1 MKEIILLNIFYFTI
15 FFSILG
21 YGFLLSFY
29 VFKKNELRF
38 INYGYLGIFGILFL
52 ILISYTTNLIIP
64 HNKIHNLFIISS
76 GLFFFFYFNKS
87 YFLKKKLLSS
97 ILVFLI
103 LSIGFYI
110 SKTHDDFTH
119 YHYLYISQIT
129 DYKIQFGLPWFH
141 YGFNHH
147 SSLFYLHSLF
157 YLPIIEKNLFNFG
170 PIYILGFSNLIFLN
184 KIFNYKSKK
193 FDVIFYINL
202 INLVFINIFFSRL
215 SEHGTDRSASILILI
230 IFSLLIEFIISNEKR
245 LITIL
250 ILLVSLSITFKSFY
264 IIYLFVF
271 LLLFLFFKKKK
282 ELLIFYLKSKS
293 IVILFFSIFYAI
305 FFNFIN
311 NGCLVYP
318 IAKTCFEQFSW
329 SKSKG
334 MVIAQ
339 MNWYEQWSKAGAGP
353 NFRVEDPL
361 NYIQGFNWVNNW
373 IDKYF
378 FNKVSDYLLSLALLS
393 LIFLI
398 IFINKNKIKNNL
410 KNNNKKNFIILFL
423 FLSSLILLWF
433 TKNPD
438 LRYGGGFAIIA
449 LFFFIPICFIIS
461 HSDNNFLNKKK
472 IIFFLIVFSFFVFFN
487 KNIYRI
493 YKEYI
498 KYNYNPFLNP
508 YYQIDKN
515 EYEVVSANIKKIID
529 DFNKCKSLKQDDCSN
544 TSLKFDSVPIGIKE
558 LNNYIIFYKKLTLAE
573 LKILY
578 K

>member
-52 ILISYTTNLIIP
+52 ILISYTTNLIIS

-76 GLFFFFYFNKS
+76 GLFFFFYFNKN

-110 SKTHDDFTH
+110 SKTHDDFPH

-129 DYKIQFGLPWFH
+129 NYKIQFGLPWFH

-170 PIYILGFSNLIFLN
+170 PIYILGFANLVFLN
-184 KIFNYKSKK
+184 KIFSYKLKK
-193 FDVIFYINL
+193 LDLIFYINL
-202 INLVFINIFFSRL
+202 INLIFINIFFSRL
-215 SEHGTDRSASILILI
+215 SEHGTDRSASILILL
-230 IFSLLIEFIISNEKR
+230 IFSLLIEFIISIEKR

-250 ILLVSLSITFKSFY
+250 ILLVSLSITLKSFY
-264 IIYLFVF
+264 IIYLFIF
-271 LLLFLFFKKKK
+271 LLLFIFFKKKK
-282 ELLIFYLKSKS
+282 ELLIFYFKSKS
-293 IVILFFSIFYAI
+293 IIFSFFSIFYAI
-305 FFNFIN
+305 LFNFIN
-311 NGCLVYP
+311 NGCIIYP
-318 IAKTCFEQFSW
+318 IAKTCFEEFSW
-329 SKSKG
+329 SKSKE

-353 NFRVEDPL
+353 NFRVDDAL
-361 NYIQGFNWVNNW
+361 NYIQRFNWVSNW
-373 IDKYF
+373 IDMYF

-393 LIFLI
+393 IIFLI
-398 IFINKNKIKNNL
+398 FFINKNKIKNSL
-410 KNNNKKNFIILFL
+410 SNNNKKNLIILFL
-423 FLSSLILLWF
+423 FLAVLIFLWF
-433 TKNPD
+433 IKNPD
-438 LRYGGGFAIIA
+438 LRYGGGYAIIA
-449 LFFFIPICFIIS
+449 LFFFIPICFILS
-461 HSDNNFLNKKK
+461 SFDNSFLSKKK
-472 IIFFLIVFSFFVFFN
+472 IIFFLIIFCFFIFFN
-487 KNIYRI
+487 RNIYRL

-498 KYNYNPFLNP
+498 KYDYNLFLNP

-515 EYEVVSANIKKIID
+515 EYESVSTNIKKIIE
-529 DFNKCKSLKQDDCSN
+529 DFSECKLQKQNDCSDIP
-544 TSLKFDSVPIGIKE
+544 LIYRSVSVGIKE
-558 LNNYIIFYKKLTLAE
+558 LRSYIIFYKKLTL
-573 LKILY
+573 
-578 K
+578 

>member
-21 YGFLLSFY
+21 YGFLLSSY
-29 VFKKNELRF
+29 VFKKNELKF
-38 INYGYLGIFGILFL
+38 INYGYLGIFGILFI

-64 HNKIHNLFIISS
+64 HNKIHNIFIIIS

-87 YFLKKKLLSS
+87 YILKRNLLSS

-110 SKTHDDFTH
+110 SKTHDDFPH

-129 DYKIQFGLPWFH
+129 NYKIQFGLPWFH

-147 SSLFYLHSLF
+147 SSLFYLQSLF

-170 PIYILGFSNLIFLN
+170 PMYILGFVNLIFLN
-184 KIFNYKSKK
+184 KVLNYKLKK
-193 FDVIFYINL
+193 LDLIFYINL

-215 SEHGTDRSASILILI
+215 SEHGTDRSASILILL

-250 ILLVSLSITFKSFY
+250 ILLVSLSITLKSFY
-264 IIYLFVF
+264 IIYLFIFF
-271 LLLFLFFKKKK
+271 LLFIFFKKKK
-282 ELLIFYLKSKS
+282 ELLIFYLQSKS
-293 IVILFFSIFYAI
+293 IIFSFFSIFYAI

-311 NGCLVYP
+311 NGCIIYP
-318 IAKTCFEQFSW
+318 IAKTCFEEFSW

-334 MVIAQ
+334 MVVAQ

-353 NFRVEDPL
+353 NFRVDDPL

-378 FNKVSDYLLSLALLS
+378 FYKFSDYLLGLALLS

-398 IFINKNKIKNNL
+398 CFKTKTKIKNNL
-410 KNNNKKNFIILFL
+410 TISKKKDFTVLFL
-423 FLSSLILLWF
+423 FLTSLISLWF
-433 TKNPD
+433 IKNPD

-449 LFFFIPICFIIS
+449 LFIFIPICFILS
-461 HSDNNFLNKKK
+461 SSDNNFLNKKS
-472 IIFFLIVFSFFVFFN
+472 IIFSLIIFSFLVFFN
-487 KNIYRI
+487 RNIYRI
-493 YKEYI
+493 YKEYV
-498 KYNYNPFLNP
+498 KYDYNPFLNP

-515 EYEVVSANIKKIID
+515 EYEAVSANIKKIIE
-529 DFNKCKSLKQDDCSN
+529 DFNKCKLDKQNDCSN
-544 TSLKFDSVPIGIKE
+544 TSLKFHSVPIGIME
-558 LNNYIIFYKKLTLAE
+558 FSNYTIFYKKLTLSE

>member
-64 HNKIHNLFIISS
+64 HNKIHNFFIISS

-87 YFLKKKLLSS
+87 YFLKKKLLPS

-110 SKTHDDFTH
+110 SKTHDDFPH

-129 DYKIQFGLPWFH
+129 NYKIQFGLPWFH

-170 PIYILGFSNLIFLN
+170 PIYILGFANLVFLN
-184 KIFNYKSKK
+184 KILSYKLKK
-193 FDVIFYINL
+193 LDLIFYINL
-202 INLVFINIFFSRL
+202 INLIFINIFFSRL
-215 SEHGTDRSASILILI
+215 SEHGTDRSASILIFL

-245 LITIL
+245 LITFL
-250 ILLVSLSITFKSFY
+250 ILLVSLNITLKSFY
-264 IIYLFVF
+264 VIYLLIF
-271 LLLFLFFKKKK
+271 LLLFIFFKKKK
-282 ELLIFYLKSKS
+282 ELLIFYFKSKS
-293 IVILFFSIFYAI
+293 IIFSFFSIFYAI

-311 NGCLVYP
+311 NGCIIYP
-318 IAKTCFEQFSW
+318 IAKTCFEEFSW

-353 NFRVEDPL
+353 NFRVDDVL

-373 IDKYF
+373 IDRYF
-378 FNKVSDYLLSLALLS
+378 FYKFSDYLLGLALLS

-398 IFINKNKIKNNL
+398 SFKSKTKIKNNL
-410 KNNNKKNFIILFL
+410 TSNKKKNFTFLFL
-423 FLSSLILLWF
+423 FLTSLIFFWF
-433 TKNPD
+433 IKNPD

-449 LFFFIPICFIIS
+449 LFIFIPICFILSSI
-461 HSDNNFLNKKK
+461 DNNFLNKKK
-472 IIFFLIVFSFFVFFN
+472 IILFLIIFSFLIFFN
-487 KNIYRI
+487 RNIYRI
-493 YKEYI
+493 YKEYV
-498 KYNYNPFLNP
+498 KYDYNPFLNP

-515 EYEVVSANIKKIID
+515 EYDAVSANIKKIIE
-529 DFNKCKSLKQDDCSN
+529 DFNRCKLDKKNDCSN
-544 TSLKFDSVPIGIKE
+544 TLLKFDSVPIGIKE
-558 LNNYIIFYKKLTLAE
+558 FGE
-573 LKILY
+573 LYYFL
-578 K
+578 

>member
-1 MKEIILLNIFYFTI
+1 MKEIILLNIFYFAI

-64 HNKIHNLFIISS
+64 HNKIHNFFIISS

-110 SKTHDDFTH
+110 SKTHDDFPH

-129 DYKIQFGLPWFH
+129 NYKIQFGLPWFH

-170 PIYILGFSNLIFLN
+170 PIYILGFANLVFLN
-184 KIFNYKSKK
+184 KIFSYKLKK
-193 FDVIFYINL
+193 LDLIFYINL
-202 INLVFINIFFSRL
+202 INLIFINIFFSRL
-215 SEHGTDRSASILILI
+215 SEHGTDRSASILIFL

-245 LITIL
+245 LITFL
-250 ILLVSLSITFKSFY
+250 ILLVSLNITLKSFY
-264 IIYLFVF
+264 IIYLLIF
-271 LLLFLFFKKKK
+271 LLLFIFFKKKN

-293 IVILFFSIFYAI
+293 IIFSFFSIFYAI

-311 NGCLVYP
+311 NGCIIYP
-318 IAKTCFEQFSW
+318 IAKTCFEEFSW

-353 NFRVEDPL
+353 NFRVDDPL

-373 IDKYF
+373 IDRYF
-378 FNKVSDYLLSLALLS
+378 FYKFSDYLLGLALLS

-398 IFINKNKIKNNL
+398 SFKSKTKIKNNL
-410 KNNNKKNFIILFL
+410 TSNKKKNFTVLFI
-423 FLSSLILLWF
+423 FLTSLIFFWF
-433 TKNPD
+433 IKNPD

-449 LFFFIPICFIIS
+449 LFIFIPICFILSSI
-461 HSDNNFLNKKK
+461 DNNFLNKKK
-472 IIFFLIVFSFFVFFN
+472 IILSLIIFSFLIFFN
-487 KNIYRI
+487 RNIYRI
-493 YKEYI
+493 YKEYV
-498 KYNYNPFLNP
+498 KYDYNPFLNP

-515 EYEVVSANIKKIID
+515 EYDAVSANIKKIIE
-529 DFNKCKSLKQDDCSN
+529 DFNQCKLDKQNDCSN
-544 TSLKFDSVPIGIKE
+544 TLLKFDSVPIGIKE
-558 LNNYIIFYKKLTLAE
+558 FSDYTIFYKKLTLSE

>member
-64 HNKIHNLFIISS
+64 HNKIHNFFIISS

-110 SKTHDDFTH
+110 SKTHDDFPH

-129 DYKIQFGLPWFH
+129 NYKIQFGLPWFH

-170 PIYILGFSNLIFLN
+170 PIYILGFANLVFLN
-184 KIFNYKSKK
+184 KIFSYKLKK
-193 FDVIFYINL
+193 LDLIFYINL
-202 INLVFINIFFSRL
+202 INLIFINIFFSRL
-215 SEHGTDRSASILILI
+215 SEHGTDRSASILIFL

-245 LITIL
+245 LITFL
-250 ILLVSLSITFKSFY
+250 ILLVSLSITLKSFY
-264 IIYLFVF
+264 VIYLLIF
-271 LLLFLFFKKKK
+271 LLLFIFFKKKK

-293 IVILFFSIFYAI
+293 IIFSFFSIFYAI

-311 NGCLVYP
+311 NGCIIYP
-318 IAKTCFEQFSW
+318 IAKTCFEEFSW

-353 NFRVEDPL
+353 NFRVDDPL

-373 IDKYF
+373 IDRYF
-378 FNKVSDYLLSLALLS
+378 FYKFSDYLLGLALLS

-398 IFINKNKIKNNL
+398 SFKSKTKIKNNL
-410 KNNNKKNFIILFL
+410 ANNKKKNFTVLFL
-423 FLSSLILLWF
+423 FLTSLIFLWF
-433 TKNPD
+433 IKNPD

-449 LFFFIPICFIIS
+449 LFIFIPICFILS
-461 HSDNNFLNKKK
+461 SSDNNFLNKKK
-472 IIFFLIVFSFFVFFN
+472 IILSLIIFSFLIFFN
-487 KNIYRI
+487 RNIYRI
-493 YKEYI
+493 YKEYV
-498 KYNYNPFLNP
+498 KYDYNPFLNP

-515 EYEVVSANIKKIID
+515 EYEGVSANIKKIIE
-529 DFNKCKSLKQDDCSN
+529 DFNKCKLDNQKDCSN
-544 TSLKFDSVPIGIKE
+544 TLLKFDSVPIGIKE
-558 LNNYIIFYKKLTLAE
+558 FSDYTIFYKKLTLSE

>member
-21 YGFLLSFY
+21 YGFLLSSY

-64 HNKIHNLFIISS
+64 HNKIHNFFIISS

-87 YFLKKKLLSS
+87 YFLKKKLLPS

-110 SKTHDDFTH
+110 SKTHDDFPH

-129 DYKIQFGLPWFH
+129 NYKIQFGLPWFH

-170 PIYILGFSNLIFLN
+170 PIYILGFANLVFLN
-184 KIFNYKSKK
+184 KILSYKLKK
-193 FDVIFYINL
+193 LDLIFYINL
-202 INLVFINIFFSRL
+202 IHLIFINIFFSRL
-215 SEHGTDRSASILILI
+215 SEHGTDRSASILIFI

-245 LITIL
+245 LITFL
-250 ILLVSLSITFKSFY
+250 ILLISLNITLKSFY
-264 IIYLFVF
+264 VIYLLIF
-271 LLLFLFFKKKK
+271 LLLFIFFKKKK
-282 ELLIFYLKSKS
+282 ELLIFYFKSKIIIFS
-293 IVILFFSIFYAI
+293 FFSIFYAI

-311 NGCLVYP
+311 NGCIIYP
-318 IAKTCFEQFSW
+318 IAKTCFEEFSW

-334 MVIAQ
+334 MIIAQ

-353 NFRVEDPL
+353 NFRVDDAL

-373 IDKYF
+373 IDRYF
-378 FNKVSDYLLSLALLS
+378 FYKFSDYLLGLALLS

-398 IFINKNKIKNNL
+398 SFKSKNKIKNNL
-410 KNNNKKNFIILFL
+410 ANNKKKNFTVLFL
-423 FLSSLILLWF
+423 FLTSLIFLWF
-433 TKNPD
+433 IKNPD

-449 LFFFIPICFIIS
+449 LFIFIPICFILS
-461 HSDNNFLNKKK
+461 SSDNNFLNKKK
-472 IIFFLIVFSFFVFFN
+472 IILSLIIFSFLIFFSR
-487 KNIYRI
+487 NIYRI
-493 YKEYI
+493 YKEYV
-498 KYNYNPFLNP
+498 KYDYNPFLNP

-515 EYEVVSANIKKIID
+515 EYDGVSANIKKTIE
-529 DFNKCKSLKQDDCSN
+529 DFNKCKLDKQNDCSN
-544 TSLKFDSVPIGIKE
+544 TLLKFDSVPIGIKE
-558 LNNYIIFYKKLTLAE
+558 FSDYTIFYKKLTLSE

>member
-29 VFKKNELRF
+29 VFKKNEMRF

-64 HNKIHNLFIISS
+64 HNKIHNFFIISS

-87 YFLKKKLLSS
+87 FLLKKKLLSS

-110 SKTHDDFTH
+110 SKTHDDFPH

-129 DYKIQFGLPWFH
+129 NYKIQFGLPWFH

-170 PIYILGFSNLIFLN
+170 PIYILGFANLIFLN
-184 KIFNYKSKK
+184 KIFSYKLKK
-193 FDVIFYINL
+193 LDLIFYINL
-202 INLVFINIFFSRL
+202 INLIFINIFFSRL
-215 SEHGTDRSASILILI
+215 SEHGTDRSASILILL

-245 LITIL
+245 VITFL
-250 ILLVSLSITFKSFY
+250 ILLVSLNITLKSFY
-264 IIYLFVF
+264 VIYLLIF
-271 LLLFLFFKKKK
+271 LLLFIFFKKKK
-282 ELLIFYLKSKS
+282 ELLIFYFKSKS
-293 IVILFFSIFYAI
+293 IIFSFFSIFYAI

-311 NGCLVYP
+311 NGCIIYP
-318 IAKTCFEQFSW
+318 IAKTCFEEFSW

-339 MNWYEQWSKAGAGP
+339 MNWYEQWSKSGAGP
-353 NFRVEDPL
+353 NFRVDDPL

-373 IDKYF
+373 VDRYF
-378 FNKVSDYLLSLALLS
+378 FYKFSDYLFGLALLS

-398 IFINKNKIKNNL
+398 SFKSKTKVKNNL
-410 KNNNKKNFIILFL
+410 TSNKKKNFTFLFL
-423 FLSSLILLWF
+423 FLTSFIFLWF
-433 TKNPD
+433 IKNPD

-449 LFFFIPICFIIS
+449 LFIFIPICFILS
-461 HSDNNFLNKKK
+461 SLDNNFLNKKK
-472 IIFFLIVFSFFVFFN
+472 IILSLIIFSFLIFFN
-487 KNIYRI
+487 RNIYRI
-493 YKEYI
+493 YKEYV
-498 KYNYNPFLNP
+498 KYDYNPFLNP
-508 YYQIDKN
+508 YYHIDKN
-515 EYEVVSANIKKIID
+515 EYDGVSANIKKTIE
-529 DFNKCKSLKQDDCSN
+529 DFNKCKLDKQNDCSN
-544 TSLKFDSVPIGIKE
+544 TLLKFDSVPIGIKE
-558 LNNYIIFYKKLTLAE
+558 FSDYTIFYKKLTLSE

>member
-1 MKEIILLNIFYFTI
+1 MV
-15 FFSILG
+15 
-21 YGFLLSFY
+21 FLL
-29 VFKKNELRF
+29 
-38 INYGYLGIFGILFL
+38 
-52 ILISYTTNLIIP
+52 
-64 HNKIHNLFIISS
+64 
-76 GLFFFFYFNKS
+76 
-87 YFLKKKLLSS
+87 
-97 ILVFLI
+97 

-110 SKTHDDFTH
+110 SKTHDDFSH

-129 DYKIQFGLPWFH
+129 NYKIQFGLPWFH

-157 YLPIIEKNLFNFG
+157 YLPIIEKNLLNFG
-170 PIYILGFSNLIFLN
+170 PIYILGFFNLIFLN

-230 IFSLLIEFIISNEKR
+230 IFSLLIEFIISNEKK

-250 ILLVSLSITFKSFY
+250 ILLVSLSITFKSF
-264 IIYLFVF
+264 
-271 LLLFLFFKKKK
+271 
-282 ELLIFYLKSKS
+282 S

-361 NYIQGFNWVNNW
+361 NYIQGFNWVSNW

-393 LIFLI
+393 LIFFI
-398 IFINKNKIKNNL
+398 IFINKNKIKNNF

-423 FLSSLILLWF
+423 FLFSLIFLWF
-433 TKNPD
+433 IKNPD

-461 HSDNNFLNKKK
+461 HFDNNFLNKKK

-487 KNIYRI
+487 RNIYRI

-515 EYEVVSANIKKIID
+515 EYEAVSANIKKIIEG
-529 DFNKCKSLKQDDCSN
+529 FGECKLYQQNDCSDIPLIYRG
-544 TSLKFDSVPIGIKE
+544 TSVGIKK
-558 LNNYIIFYKKLTLAE
+558 LKSYIIFYKN
-573 LKILY
+573 
-578 K
+578 

>member
-64 HNKIHNLFIISS
+64 HNKIHNFFIISS

-110 SKTHDDFTH
+110 SKTHDDFPH

-129 DYKIQFGLPWFH
+129 NYKIQFGLPWFH

-170 PIYILGFSNLIFLN
+170 PIYILGFANLVFLN
-184 KIFNYKSKK
+184 KIFSYKLKK
-193 FDVIFYINL
+193 LDLIFYINL
-202 INLVFINIFFSRL
+202 INLIFINIFFSRL
-215 SEHGTDRSASILILI
+215 SEHGTDRSASILILL

-245 LITIL
+245 LITFL
-250 ILLVSLSITFKSFY
+250 ILLVSLSITLKSFY
-264 IIYLFVF
+264 VIYLLIF
-271 LLLFLFFKKKK
+271 LLLFIFFKKKK

-293 IVILFFSIFYAI
+293 IIFSFFSIFYAI

-311 NGCLVYP
+311 NGCIIYP
-318 IAKTCFEQFSW
+318 IAKTCFEEFSW

-378 FNKVSDYLLSLALLS
+378 FN
-393 LIFLI
+393 
-398 IFINKNKIKNNL
+398 
-410 KNNNKKNFIILFL
+410 
-423 FLSSLILLWF
+423 
-433 TKNPD
+433 
-438 LRYGGGFAIIA
+438 
-449 LFFFIPICFIIS
+449 
-461 HSDNNFLNKKK
+461 
-472 IIFFLIVFSFFVFFN
+472 
-487 KNIYRI
+487 
-493 YKEYI
+493 
-498 KYNYNPFLNP
+498 
-508 YYQIDKN
+508 
-515 EYEVVSANIKKIID
+515 
-529 DFNKCKSLKQDDCSN
+529 
-544 TSLKFDSVPIGIKE
+544 
-558 LNNYIIFYKKLTLAE
+558 
-573 LKILY
+573 
-578 K
+578 